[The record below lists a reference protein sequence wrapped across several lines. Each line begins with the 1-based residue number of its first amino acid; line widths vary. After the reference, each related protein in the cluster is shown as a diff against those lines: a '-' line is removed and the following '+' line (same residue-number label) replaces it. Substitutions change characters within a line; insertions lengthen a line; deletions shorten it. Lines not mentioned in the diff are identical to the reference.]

1 MKRYRPSADDIVGA
15 LLLPSPR
22 AGRHDEV
29 DDTAQRSEESAA
41 TRWRLPRPRRSA
53 DATGIDADEFAS
65 RAPATGVSQSAMTVS
80 GALVPS
86 GLSDE
91 VERRLA
97 RLAGVE
103 MAPLESAVEEIAA
116 VQRPSIE
123 AASAPAHAH
132 QLLRIAQIVAVGG
145 LFLIAAAAALSARF
159 DNGLLRVHPLAFA
172 SWGMGATVSAITL
185 ANLAGDPTLAEVS
198 SRRRRVL
205 AGLLLLGL
213 ITCVSGVVTS
223 AGGVAGPSW
232 VLFFP
237 LVLISGAVVGPVIGL
252 GVGGCAAAGLYV
264 SAALSQTL
272 NTAGLGRLAVILP
285 ALPAAGWAAGAL
297 ARLARQAASEAAER
311 RAGLERDVNNLAS
324 VLASVADGD
333 LSRVP
338 APGEDAD
345 VVATSLAVVFADTL
359 LALRRL
365 VRQMDG
371 VAEQVANSAYEMSS
385 AAEQNVAAAEAQTA
399 AVAETT
405 STVEQLAA
413 TAGSI
418 ADIAVRVSQ
427 FAGSTRRDVDL
438 GAQAVHAAGDA
449 MDVIAN
455 RVGDLA
461 SRTEALRER
470 ISRVGDATRLI
481 DEISRRTTILA
492 VNASIEAARAGEFGQ
507 GFSTVADEV
516 NMLAGRAREATAQ
529 IGEILA
535 QLERQASDTAV
546 ASEEGLAAVHVGTE
560 LQRDVVASLRRITT
574 MVDRTTAAAREITE
588 ATRQQRFASDA
599 VVTAM
604 TTVTSSG
611 ERYRSGSKGHAAA
624 ARRLNELA
632 DALKLTLS
640 RFKVV

>member
-22 AGRHDEV
+22 AGRHDAMAVATEQSEH
-29 DDTAQRSEESAA
+29 DDASVS
-41 TRWRLPRPRRSA
+41 TRWRLPRPRRA
-53 DATGIDADEFAS
+53 AEGT
-65 RAPATGVSQSAMTVS
+65 S
-80 GALVPS
+80 GAVVPS

-103 MAPLESAVEEIAA
+103 PLPVTAPAEDIDASTAVPSGAA
-116 VQRPSIE
+116 VATPAPS
-123 AASAPAHAH
+123 AYAH
-132 QLLRIAQIVAVGG
+132 QLLRVAQIVAVGG

-159 DNGLLRVHPLAFA
+159 DNGGLRVHPVAFA
-172 SWGMGATVSAITL
+172 GWGIGATVSAITL
-185 ANLAGDPTLAEVS
+185 AHLVGDPSVAADS
-198 SRRRRVL
+198 SRRRRL
-205 AGLLLLGL
+205 LPALLLLGL

-223 AGGVAGPSW
+223 AGGVSGPSW

-237 LVLISGAVVGPVIGL
+237 VVLVCGAVVGPVVGLAIGAS
-252 GVGGCAAAGLYV
+252 AAAGLYV
-264 SAALSQTL
+264 SAALSNTL
-272 NTAGLGRLAVILP
+272 NTAGLGRLVVILP
-285 ALPAAGWAAGAL
+285 AFPAAGWAAGAL
-297 ARLARQAASEAAER
+297 ARLARRAALDAAER
-311 RAGLERDVNNLAS
+311 RAGLERDVTNLAG
-324 VLASVADGD
+324 VLASVAQGD

-385 AAEQNVAAAEAQTA
+385 AAEQNVSAAEAQTA
-399 AVAETT
+399 AVSETT

-418 ADIAVRVSQ
+418 AEIAVRVSQ
-427 FAGSTRRDVDL
+427 FAGSTRRDVDT
-438 GAQAVHAAGDA
+438 GAQAVRAAGEA
-449 MDVIAN
+449 MDVIAA

-461 SRTEALRER
+461 ARTDALRER
-470 ISRVGDATRLI
+470 ISKVGDATRLI

-516 NMLAGRAREATAQ
+516 NTLAGRAREATAQ

-535 QLERQASDTAV
+535 QLERQASDTAL
-546 ASEEGLAAVHVGTE
+546 ASEEGLAAVEVGTE
-560 LQRDVVASLRRITT
+560 LQGDVVASLRRITT

-624 ARRLNELA
+624 ARRLNDLA
-632 DALKLTLS
+632 EALKLTLS

>member
-1 MKRYRPSADDIVGA
+1 MKIHRPSADDVVGA

-22 AGRHDEV
+22 GSRHDEGSADSTP
-29 DDTAQRSEESAA
+29 DDESVAS
-41 TRWRLPRPRRSA
+41 RWRLPRPRRASEPASLDESGLVPAARASSSA
-53 DATGIDADEFAS
+53 GGSEAI
-65 RAPATGVSQSAMTVS
+65 
-80 GALVPS
+80 VPS
-86 GLSDE
+86 GLSDD

-97 RLAGVE
+97 RLAGVDNPTIV
-103 MAPLESAVEEIAA
+103 APVEDIAP
-116 VQRPSIE
+116 VHRSSIDV
-123 AASAPAHAH
+123 ASAPAYAH
-132 QLLRIAQIVAVGG
+132 QLLRVAQIVALGG

-159 DNGLLRVHPLAFA
+159 DNGLLHVDPFAFA
-172 SWGMGATVSAITL
+172 GWGIGATVAAITL
-185 ANLAGDPTLAEVS
+185 ANLAGDSRLAAAS
-198 SRRRRVL
+198 SRRRGLL

-237 LVLISGAVVGPVIGL
+237 VVLVSGAVVGPLAGL
-252 GVGGCAAAGLYV
+252 AVGASAATGLYV
-264 SAALSQTL
+264 SAALSHTL
-272 NTAGLGRLAVILP
+272 NTAGIGRLVVILP

-297 ARLARQAASEAAER
+297 SRLARQAAADAADR
-311 RAGLERDVNNLAS
+311 RAGLERDVTKLAS

-338 APGEDAD
+338 APDADAD
-345 VVATSLAVVFADTL
+345 VVAMSLAVVFADTL

-371 VAEQVANSAYEMSS
+371 VAEQVANSAFEMSS

-449 MDVIAN
+449 MDVIAT

-461 SRTEALRER
+461 ARTEALRER
-470 ISRVGDATRLI
+470 ISKVGDATRLI

-492 VNASIEAARAGEFGQ
+492 VNASIEAARAGEYGQ

-516 NMLAGRAREATAQ
+516 NTLAGRAREATAQ

-535 QLERQASDTAV
+535 QLERQAFDTAV
-546 ASEEGLAAVHVGTE
+546 ASEEGLAAVEVGTE
-560 LQRDVVASLRRITT
+560 LQGDVVASLRRITS

-604 TTVTSSG
+604 ATVTSSG

-624 ARRLNELA
+624 ARRLNDLA
-632 DALKLTLS
+632 EALKHTLS

>member
-1 MKRYRPSADDIVGA
+1 MKRYRPTADDIVGA

-22 AGRHDEV
+22 AGRHDEFP
-29 DDTAQRSEESAA
+29 TSS
-41 TRWRLPRPRRSA
+41 LPRPRR
-53 DATGIDADEFAS
+53 
-65 RAPATGVSQSAMTVS
+65 APDPIGH
-80 GALVPS
+80 
-86 GLSDE
+86 D
-91 VERRLA
+91 VERELA
-97 RLAGVE
+97 HLAGVDPVPQQAE
-103 MAPLESAVEEIAA
+103 VEEVELDAPSAA
-116 VQRPSIE
+116 TT
-123 AASAPAHAH
+123 APAFAH
-132 QLLRIAQIVAVGG
+132 QLLRVSQIVAVGG

-172 SWGMGATVSAITL
+172 AWGIGATASAITL
-185 ANLAGDPTLAEVS
+185 AHLMGDPESVTAS
-198 SRRRRVL
+198 SRRRPL
-205 AGLLLLGL
+205 AVALLLGL
-213 ITCVSGVVTS
+213 MTCVSGVVTS

-237 LVLISGAVVGPVIGL
+237 VVLVCGAVVGPVIGL
-252 GVGGCAAAGLYV
+252 GIGATAAAGLYV
-264 SAALSQTL
+264 SAALSHTL
-272 NTAGLGRLAVILP
+272 TTAGLGRLVVILP
-285 ALPAAGWAAGAL
+285 AFPAAGWAAGAL
-297 ARLARQAASEAAER
+297 ARLARQAALDAAGR
-311 RAGLERDVNNLAS
+311 QAALERDVNQLAE

-385 AAEQNVAAAEAQTA
+385 AAEQNVGAAESQTA

-405 STVEQLAA
+405 STIEQLAA

-427 FAGSTRRDVDL
+427 FAGSTRRDVEV
-438 GAQAVHAAGDA
+438 GAQAVRAAGEA
-449 MDVIAN
+449 MDTIAT

-461 SRTEALRER
+461 TRTDALRER
-470 ISRVGDATRLI
+470 ISKVGDATRLI
-481 DEISRRTTILA
+481 DEMSRRTTILA
-492 VNASIEAARAGEFGQ
+492 VNASIEAARAGDYGH
-507 GFSTVADEV
+507 GFSTVAAEV
-516 NMLAGRAREATAQ
+516 NTLAGRAREATAQ
-529 IGEILA
+529 IAEILS
-535 QLERQASDTAV
+535 QLERQAADTAV
-546 ASEEGLAAVHVGTE
+546 ASEEGLAAVEVGTE
-560 LQRDVVASLRRITT
+560 LQGHVVSSLRRITT

-604 TTVTSSG
+604 ATVTTSG
-611 ERYRSGSKGHAAA
+611 ERYRSGSKGHADA
-624 ARRLNELA
+624 ARRLNDLA
-632 DALKLTLS
+632 EGLKHSLS

>member
-22 AGRHDEV
+22 AGKHDAMP
-29 DDTAQRSEESAA
+29 TAVRF
-41 TRWRLPRPRRSA
+41 PRPRQSA
-53 DATGIDADEFAS
+53 DARGDD
-65 RAPATGVSQSAMTVS
+65 
-80 GALVPS
+80 
-86 GLSDE
+86 
-91 VERRLA
+91 VESSLA

-103 MAPLESAVEEIAA
+103 PVPPQHVDDVEPA
-116 VQRPSIE
+116 PSIST
-123 AASAPAHAH
+123 AVPTSVPAFAH
-132 QLLRIAQIVAVGG
+132 QLLRVAQIVAIGG

-159 DNGLLRVHPLAFA
+159 DNSVLRVHPIAFA
-172 SWGMGATVSAITL
+172 GWGIGATLSAITL
-185 ANLAGDPTLAEVS
+185 ANLVGDPTLAVSS
-198 SRRRRVL
+198 SRRRRGL
-205 AGLLLLGL
+205 AALLLLGL

-223 AGGVAGPSW
+223 AGGVSGPSW

-237 LVLISGAVVGPVIGL
+237 VVLVCGAVVGPVVGLAIGAS
-252 GVGGCAAAGLYV
+252 AATGLYV
-264 SAALSQTL
+264 SAALSHTL
-272 NTAGLGRLAVILP
+272 TAAGLGRLVVILP

-297 ARLARQAASEAAER
+297 ARLARQSALDAADR
-311 RAGLERDVNNLAS
+311 RAALERDVTNLAD
-324 VLASVADGD
+324 VLASVAHGD

-385 AAEQNVAAAEAQTA
+385 AAEQNVGAAEAQTA

-427 FAGSTRRDVDL
+427 FAGSTRRDVDA
-438 GAQAVHAAGDA
+438 GAQAVRAAGDA
-449 MDVIAN
+449 MDVIAT

-461 SRTEALRER
+461 ARTEALRER
-470 ISRVGDATRLI
+470 ISKVGDATRLI
-481 DEISRRTTILA
+481 DEMSRRTTILA
-492 VNASIEAARAGEFGQ
+492 VNASIEAARAGEYGH

-516 NMLAGRAREATAQ
+516 NTLAGRAREATAQ
-529 IGEILA
+529 IAEILA
-535 QLERQASDTAV
+535 QLERQAADTAI
-546 ASEEGLAAVHVGTE
+546 ASEEGLAAVEVGTE
-560 LQRDVVASLRRITT
+560 LQGDVVSSLRRITT

-599 VVTAM
+599 VVMAM
-604 TTVTSSG
+604 ATVTSSG
-611 ERYRSGSKGHAAA
+611 ERYRSGSKGHAEA
-624 ARRLNELA
+624 ARRLNDLA
-632 DALKLTLS
+632 EGLKHSLS

>member
-29 DDTAQRSEESAA
+29 AETAQRSDETAQRSEESAA

-232 VLFFP
+232 VL
-237 LVLISGAVVGPVIGL
+237 
-252 GVGGCAAAGLYV
+252 
-264 SAALSQTL
+264 
-272 NTAGLGRLAVILP
+272 
-285 ALPAAGWAAGAL
+285 
-297 ARLARQAASEAAER
+297 
-311 RAGLERDVNNLAS
+311 
-324 VLASVADGD
+324 
-333 LSRVP
+333 
-338 APGEDAD
+338 
-345 VVATSLAVVFADTL
+345 
-359 LALRRL
+359 
-365 VRQMDG
+365 
-371 VAEQVANSAYEMSS
+371 
-385 AAEQNVAAAEAQTA
+385 
-399 AVAETT
+399 
-405 STVEQLAA
+405 
-413 TAGSI
+413 
-418 ADIAVRVSQ
+418 
-427 FAGSTRRDVDL
+427 
-438 GAQAVHAAGDA
+438 
-449 MDVIAN
+449 
-455 RVGDLA
+455 
-461 SRTEALRER
+461 
-470 ISRVGDATRLI
+470 
-481 DEISRRTTILA
+481 
-492 VNASIEAARAGEFGQ
+492 
-507 GFSTVADEV
+507 
-516 NMLAGRAREATAQ
+516 
-529 IGEILA
+529 
-535 QLERQASDTAV
+535 
-546 ASEEGLAAVHVGTE
+546 
-560 LQRDVVASLRRITT
+560 
-574 MVDRTTAAAREITE
+574 
-588 ATRQQRFASDA
+588 
-599 VVTAM
+599 
-604 TTVTSSG
+604 
-611 ERYRSGSKGHAAA
+611 
-624 ARRLNELA
+624 
-632 DALKLTLS
+632 
-640 RFKVV
+640 